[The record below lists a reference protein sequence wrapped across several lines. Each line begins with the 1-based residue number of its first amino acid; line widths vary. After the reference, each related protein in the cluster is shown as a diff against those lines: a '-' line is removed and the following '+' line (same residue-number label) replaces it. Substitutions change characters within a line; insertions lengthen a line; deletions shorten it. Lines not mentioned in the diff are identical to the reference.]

1 MSFYKV
7 DQQKPSPLGQCYQL
21 KELASTYDVIA
32 SQCSHW
38 RGNPFPLQRPD
49 FAPVTKEKTDCHVA
63 ALLAMTVVDGTPV
76 LKLMTLPLREGHF
89 TQIREEGR
97 TLEEYLR
104 TLSVDPAALT
114 SQYVDLLRYVVPALT
129 FLLLLRCVWPL
140 LTFRREPEI
149 WAWLNLT
156 DGTQIPITHWE
167 NVIGRS
173 KSCDVTI
180 DFSTISRNHAVL
192 TRYDDGSWTL
202 LDIGS
207 KTGTF
212 VNDRPIQIC
221 ALKPRDRISIGG
233 VEMQLQPI
241 TQRQELRQAELR
253 TKAASGWDS
262 VTNLMLLT
270 ILQCLM
276 TLGFLLKGESAD
288 FPNMLRGFGG
298 ILVSQWVLYIFYCLI
313 HRKSF
318 EVETIAFFL
327 CTMGMAAIA
336 TVKPGEAVK
345 QLYAM
350 ILGIVTFLFLGWS
363 LRDLE
368 RAKVVRYLAVA
379 AGVGFLVITLLFG
392 TEYYGAKNWL
402 IIGGMSLQPSELS
415 KVCFV
420 FAGASTMDRIMSR
433 RNLILFIAYSVL
445 ICGLLALMNDF
456 GTALIF
462 FCAFLLIAYLRS
474 GSMGTVALA
483 ITALGFAGVLALK
496 IAPHALNRFSTW
508 RHVWSDPLGGGYQ
521 QTRALMCIASGGLFG
536 LGPEGGLLQYVF
548 AADSDIAFATISE
561 EWGLLVALMMV
572 LSVAA
577 LGFFAMRTTRVARSS
592 FYSIGGCTAAGV
604 LVIQTILNCLGTV
617 DILPFTGVTFPFL
630 SNGGTSMI
638 GAWGLLAFVKA
649 ADTRQN
655 ASFAIR
661 LQKAERGSK
670 V

>member
-1 MSFYKV
+1 MQNILES
-7 DQQKPSPLGQCYQL
+7 LT
-21 KELASTYDVIA
+21 LAQENYAGS
-32 SQCSHW
+32 
-38 RGNPFPLQRPD
+38 
-49 FAPVTKEKTDCHVA
+49 
-63 ALLAMTVVDGTPV
+63 
-76 LKLMTLPLREGHF
+76 
-89 TQIREEGR
+89 
-97 TLEEYLR
+97 
-104 TLSVDPAALT
+104 
-114 SQYVDLLRYVVPALT
+114 YVGVLRYAVPVMT
-129 FLLLLRCVWPL
+129 FLLLLRCAFPL

-221 ALKPRDRISIGG
+221 ALKPKDRISIGG

-241 TQRQELRQAELR
+241 TQRQEVRQAQLR

-270 ILQCLM
+270 ILQCAIL
-276 TLGFLLKGESAD
+276 LGYLLRGEKVD
-288 FPNMLRGFGG
+288 FPNILIGFGG
-298 ILVSQWVLYIFYCLI
+298 IVLSQWLLYLFYCLI
-313 HRKSF
+313 RRKSF

-345 QLYAM
+345 QLGAM
-350 ILGIVTFLFLGWS
+350 GLGIVTFLILGWS

-379 AGVGFLVITLLFG
+379 AGIGFLVVTLLFG

-402 IIGGMSLQPSELS
+402 VLGGMSLQPSELS

-420 FAGASTMDRIMSR
+420 FAGASTMDRIMSK
-433 RNLILFIAYSVL
+433 RNLILFIAYSVV

-456 GTALIF
+456 GTALVF

-483 ITALGFAGVLALK
+483 ITALGFAGVLALR
-496 IAPHALNRFSTW
+496 IAPHALNRFTTW
-508 RHVWSDPLGGGYQ
+508 RHVWQDPLSGGYQ

-548 AADSDIAFATISE
+548 AADSDIVFATISE
-561 EWGLLVALMMV
+561 EWGLLAALMMV
-572 LSVAA
+572 LSIAV
-577 LGFFAMRTTRVARSS
+577 LGTFAIRTTRVARSS
-592 FYSIGGCTAAGV
+592 FYSIGSCTAASI
-604 LVIQTILNCLGTV
+604 LVIQTILNCLGTL

-630 SNGGTSMI
+630 SNGGTSMV

-655 ASFAIR
+655 ASFAVR
-661 LQKAERGSK
+661 LNKKGA
-670 V
+670 